1 MKLQPEKVSFVER
14 EVVDMV
20 KKSVKLV
27 KWVSN
32 VQAFAQKYQKKDLA
46 RALWVEV
53 QATLK
58 TLSRNT
64 VNIVKFV
71 LRQKPRNNC
80 TIRLDSEV
88 DETGPRIERFIK
100 DLDEK

>member
-1 MKLQPEKVSFVER
+1 MQLQPDKVSFVESA
-14 EVVDMV
+14 VVAMV